1 MIKGAVNMGYKIV
14 MTYNQTDFIKFM
26 KACQNQ
32 IRPVRVLRMVS
43 ISGFRLAGVLLILI
57 GGINIACFIGGLID
71 GDRAL
76 HISVAFVIIGQ
87 LLLMSSDY
95 RRLGKLM
102 WEKYDGKGSEIAY
115 YFYDRCFIEYKETSE
130 HKFDYS
136 VIKGIY
142 EDKLRYYLFVDESVA
157 HIINKSGFQIGDS
170 KQFAIFIAKQ
180 AGMDVKQ
187 IK

>member
-1 MIKGAVNMGYKIV
+1 MGYKV
-14 MTYNQTDFIKFM
+14 AMTYKQTDFIEFM
-26 KACQNQ
+26 KVCQNQ
-32 IRPVRVLRMVS
+32 SKSVSLLHMVS
-43 ISGFRLAGVLLILI
+43 KAGFRLAGVLLILI
-57 GGINIACFIGGLID
+57 GSINIACFIGGLID

-76 HISVAFVIIGQ
+76 HISVAFVIIGK

-102 WEKYDGKGSEIAY
+102 WEKYNDKSSEIIY

-136 VIKGIY
+136 VIKSIY

-170 KQFAIFIAKQ
+170 KQFATFIAKQ
-180 AGMDVKQ
+180 AGIDVKQ